1 MVEGY
6 LQSFVNLHLVV
17 PGSEE
22 YDLIRTFTFDRLVYL
37 FDDPS
42 RLDDVLSID
51 WTSIDISDVDI
62 NAAVYGYVTDVVGL
76 TPDQVDVLVEKLSA

>member
-42 RLDDVLSID
+42 RLDNVLSID
-51 WTSIDISDVDI
+51 WTSIDISGVDI

-76 TPDQVDVLVEKLSA
+76 TLDQVDVLVEKLSS